1 MEVNWRVQF
10 MDLHNELKQKKCN
23 SVGEVFLIALP
34 LQSPVKPAEPA
45 PCSPKATGRLRLHFH
60 PTL

>member
-1 MEVNWRVQF
+1 